1 MKNLILFGLLLLSFQ
16 TSFGQLLFAEKY
28 KGCDLN
34 IFCIDC
40 GEPKAEPPA
49 NAANEIYKN
58 LNISPADKLEGRI
71 WVQIFVD
78 TFGTPC
84 LASSE
89 NFTNISSRNLKHAI
103 NSMSKWTP
111 AKTYGIPR
119 IVSVSLELVFKNG
132 KFGMRRLENVTST
145 NDF

>member
-1 MKNLILFGLLLLSFQ
+1 MKFKFILGLILLSFQ
-16 TSFGQLLFAEKY
+16 TTFGQLLFNETY

-40 GEPKAEPPA
+40 GEPKAELPP
-49 NAANEIYKN
+49 NAAAEIYNN
-58 LNISPADKLEGRI
+58 LNLKAVGKTEGRI
-71 WVQIFVD
+71 WVQIFID
-78 TFGTPC
+78 TSGTPC

-89 NFTNISSRNLKHAI
+89 NFTNVSNKNLKDAI

-132 KFGMRRLENVTST
+132 KFGIRRLEREFST
-145 NDF
+145 N